1 MIKTYK
7 LTGFSGIISL
17 LIIFILL
24 IILAIMLSPF
34 IIILIF
40 LIVIYLIYRKSKKS
54 IKELLKKI
62 KRKKIK
68 ITDESSKGEVEIHF
82 AKNIPVKPG
91 EVDKSEGNR
100 DRDIKDNKKYD
111 SDNKYN
117 TKEYNNN
124 KDVNNYD
131 TGTITIENREKK
143 NLNNMVEDE
152 FIKYLIGKG
161 FIPKD
166 GTLYYNN
173 KSIYPIYKKSYPV
186 NEIIRLYSTK
196 PEVDMIVLGLKGTPD
211 NPKFIY
217 FIPINESKERMSIGE
232 LKEYLKDSL

>member
-1 MIKTYK
+1 MIKIYK
-7 LTGFSGIISL
+7 LTGFSGIIFL

-40 LIVIYLIYRKSKKS
+40 LIVIYSIYRKSKKS
-54 IKELLKKI
+54 IKTLLREIKK
-62 KRKKIK
+62 KKIK

-91 EVDKSEGNR
+91 EVDKSGGNR
-100 DRDIKDNKKYD
+100 DSKDGKKYD
-111 SDNKYN
+111 NGKH
-117 TKEYNNN
+117 
-124 KDVNNYD
+124 YD
-131 TGTITIENREKK
+131 MID
-143 NLNNMVEDE
+143 DE
-152 FIKYLIGKG
+152 FIKYLMGKG
-161 FIPKD
+161 FISKD
-166 GTLYYNN
+166 GTLYYNS
-173 KSIYPIYKKSYPV
+173 KSVYPIYKKSYPV

-217 FIPINESKERMSIGE
+217 LIPIEDSKERMSIGE
-232 LKEYLKDSL
+232 LKKYLKNSL

>member
-54 IKELLKKI
+54 IEALLREIKK
-62 KRKKIK
+62 KKIK

-111 SDNKYN
+111 SGNKYN

-143 NLNNMVEDE
+143 NLNDKVEDE

-166 GTLYYNN
+166 EILYYNN

-217 FIPINESKERMSIGE
+217 FIPIEESKERMSIEE
-232 LKEYLKDSL
+232 LKEYLKNSL